1 MLLGKALIPEDKGL
15 GLEHGVDWGETPP
28 EAFVEMRVWRP
39 QGSPLGNLVVRSS
52 PHARSCGETERAA
65 GVSRRLN

>member
-28 EAFVEMRVWRP
+28 EAFVEMAS
-39 QGSPLGNLVVRSS
+39 GAHKAVRSATS
-52 PHARSCGETERAA
+52 
-65 GVSRRLN
+65 